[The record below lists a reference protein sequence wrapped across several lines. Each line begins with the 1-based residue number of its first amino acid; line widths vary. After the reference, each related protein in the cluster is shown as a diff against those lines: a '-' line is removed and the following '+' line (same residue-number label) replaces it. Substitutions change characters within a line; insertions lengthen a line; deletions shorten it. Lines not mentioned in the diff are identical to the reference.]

1 VATIYSPFWNLFCF
15 KSVNGIINEYHY
27 NKEYKMKVIIKYL
40 LSIIFLFLLNTF
52 NVYAIESIKIG
63 LLVPLTGEYNDIG
76 KSVIQSTR
84 MAINK
89 INDSK
94 ILILPRDTKSD
105 PEETLNKVEELYKEG
120 VKIFIGPV
128 FNKSLKELNK
138 FEDAIFLS
146 LTNKILNNP
155 KNVISAGV
163 NAKSQFD
170 AIKKFQEINELK
182 KTLVLIPKKDYK
194 EEIEEAI
201 SKSKIKT
208 KKVFYYDV
216 DPTKLTQ
223 QIEKITRYKIRKK
236 TLKDEIKKIQNSE
249 DPNKEKKLEILNKK
263 DTLGKIGYDSIIIAD
278 FDESLKSVT
287 TSLLYT
293 DVSPKKI
300 TFISLNQWFDETLFK
315 EITSQPISFPSINKK
330 NYDNFR
336 KDYNKIFNEYPN
348 QLSMLSYDLVGL
360 TYYLLFQN
368 NFEIDNK
375 LFLKKNK
382 FKGVSGIFE
391 IKNKKINHI
400 LNFYKVEGDEFIEIF

>member
-1 VATIYSPFWNLFCF
+1 
-15 KSVNGIINEYHY
+15 
-27 NKEYKMKVIIKYL
+27 MKVIIKYF
-40 LSIIFLFLLNTF
+40 LSAVFVFLLNTF
-52 NVYAIESIKIG
+52 NTFANESIKIG
-63 LLVPLTGEYNDIG
+63 LLVPLTGEYDDIG
-76 KSVIQSTR
+76 KSIIQSTR
-84 MAINK
+84 MAVNK

-105 PEETLNKVEELYKEG
+105 PKETLKKVEKLYAEG
-120 VKIFIGPV
+120 IKIFIGPV
-128 FNKSLKELNK
+128 FNENLKGLGK
-138 FEDAIFLS
+138 FEDVIFLS

-155 KNVISAGV
+155 KNVISAGI

-170 AIKKFQEINELK
+170 AIKKYQKINELE
-182 KTLVLIPKKDYK
+182 KTLVLIPKKNYK

-223 QIEKITRYKIRKK
+223 QIEKVTRYKIRKK
-236 TLKDEIKKIQNSE
+236 NLYDEIKRIENSE
-249 DPNKEKKLEILNKK
+249 DANKEKKLEILKK
-263 DTLGKIGYDSIIIAD
+263 RDTLGKIGYDSIIIAD

-315 EITSQPISFPSINKK
+315 ETTSQPIIFPSINKK

-336 KDYNKIFNEYPN
+336 KDYYKIFNEYPN

-360 TYYLLFQN
+360 TYYLLLQN

-400 LNFYKVEGDEFIEIF
+400 LNFYKVEGDRFIEIF

>member
-1 VATIYSPFWNLFCF
+1 
-15 KSVNGIINEYHY
+15 
-27 NKEYKMKVIIKYL
+27 MKVIIKYL
-40 LSIIFLFLLNTF
+40 LSIIFVFFLNTF
-52 NVYAIESIKIG
+52 NIYANERIKIG
-63 LLVPLTGEYNDIG
+63 LLVPLTGEYDGIG
-76 KSVIQSTR
+76 KSIIQSTR

-89 INDSK
+89 ISDSK

-105 PEETLNKVEELYKEG
+105 PKETLKKAEELYVEG

-128 FNKSLKELNK
+128 FNENLKGLSK
-138 FEDAIFLS
+138 FQDVIFLS

-155 KNVISAGV
+155 KNVISSGI

-170 AIKKFQEINELK
+170 TIKKFQEINELK

-223 QIEKITRYKIRKK
+223 QIEKVTRYKIRKEN
-236 TLKDEIKKIQNSE
+236 LEDEIKRIENSE
-249 DPNKEKKLEILNKK
+249 DANKEKKLEALKKK

-315 EITSQPISFPSINKK
+315 ETTSQPISFPSINKK

-336 KDYNKIFNEYPN
+336 KDYYEIFNEYPN
-348 QLSMLSYDLVGL
+348 QLSMLSFDLVGL
-360 TYYLLFQN
+360 TYYLLLQN

-400 LNFYKVEGDEFIEIF
+400 LNFYKVEGDTFIEIFLYF

>member
-1 VATIYSPFWNLFCF
+1 
-15 KSVNGIINEYHY
+15 
-27 NKEYKMKVIIKYL
+27 MKVIIKYL
-40 LSIIFLFLLNTF
+40 LSIIFVFLLNTF
-52 NVYAIESIKIG
+52 NIFANERIKIG
-63 LLVPLTGEYNDIG
+63 LLVPLTGEYDDIG
-76 KSVIQSTR
+76 KSIIQSTR

-105 PEETLNKVEELYKEG
+105 PKETLKKAEELYAEG

-128 FNKSLKELNK
+128 FNENLKGLSK
-138 FEDAIFLS
+138 FQDVIFLS

-155 KNVISAGV
+155 KNVISAGI

-170 AIKKFQEINELK
+170 AIKKYQKINELE
-182 KTLVLIPKKDYK
+182 KTLVLIPKKNYK

-223 QIEKITRYKIRKK
+223 QIEKVTRYKIRKEN
-236 TLKDEIKKIQNSE
+236 LEDEIKRIENSE
-249 DPNKEKKLEILNKK
+249 DANKEKKLEALKKK

-315 EITSQPISFPSINKK
+315 ETTSQPISFPSINKK

-336 KDYNKIFNEYPN
+336 KDYYEIFNEYPN
-348 QLSMLSYDLVGL
+348 QLSMLSFDLVGL
-360 TYYLLFQN
+360 TYYLLLQN

-400 LNFYKVEGDEFIEIF
+400 LNFYKVEGDRFIEIF

>member
-1 VATIYSPFWNLFCF
+1 
-15 KSVNGIINEYHY
+15 
-27 NKEYKMKVIIKYL
+27 MKVIIKYFFNV
-40 LSIIFLFLLNTF
+40 IFIFLLNISYVCA
-52 NVYAIESIKIG
+52 NENIKIG
-63 LLVPLTGEYNDIG
+63 LLAPFTGEYADIG
-76 KSVIQSTR
+76 KSIIQSTR
-84 MAINK
+84 MGVNK
-89 INDSK
+89 IDDSK

-105 PEETLNKVEELYKEG
+105 PQETLNKVEELYAEG
-120 VKIFIGPV
+120 VRIFIGPV
-128 FNKSLKELNK
+128 FNKNLKGLNK

-155 KNVISAGV
+155 NNVISAGI

-182 KTLVLIPKKDYK
+182 ETLVLIPKKDYK

-201 SKSKIKT
+201 IKSKIKT
-208 KKVFYYDV
+208 KKVFYYDI
-216 DPTKLTQ
+216 DPTKLTK

-236 TLKDEIKKIQNSE
+236 TLKDEIKRVKNSD

-263 DTLGKIGYDSIIIAD
+263 DTIGKIGYDSIIIAD
-278 FDESLKSVT
+278 FDESLKSVA

-315 EITSQPISFPSINKK
+315 ETTSQPISFPSINKK

-336 KDYNKIFNEYPN
+336 RDYNKTFNEYPN

-360 TYYLLFQN
+360 VYYLLLQN

-375 LFLKKNK
+375 LFSKKNK

-391 IKNKKINHI
+391 INNKKINHL
-400 LNFYKVEGDEFIEIF
+400 LNFYKVEGDKFIEIF

>member
-1 VATIYSPFWNLFCF
+1 
-15 KSVNGIINEYHY
+15 
-27 NKEYKMKVIIKYL
+27 MKVIIKYL
-40 LSIIFLFLLNTF
+40 LNVVFVLLLNTF
-52 NVYAIESIKIG
+52 NICANESIKIG
-63 LLVPLTGEYNDIG
+63 LLAPLTGEYNYIG
-76 KSVIQSTR
+76 KSIIQSTR
-84 MAINK
+84 IAINK

-94 ILILPRDTKSD
+94 ILILPRDTKSN
-105 PEETLNKVEELYKEG
+105 PKETLKKVEELYAEG

-128 FNKSLKELNK
+128 FNESLKELSK
-138 FEDAIFLS
+138 FEDVIFLS

-155 KNVISAGV
+155 KNVISAGI

-182 KTLVLIPKKDYK
+182 KTLILIPKKDYK

-236 TLKDEIKKIQNSE
+236 NLKDEIKRIKNSE
-249 DPNKEKKLEILNKK
+249 DDNKEKKLEILNKK
-263 DTLGKIGYDSIIIAD
+263 DTLGKIGFDSIIIAD

-315 EITSQPISFPSINKK
+315 ETTSQPISFPSINKK

-336 KDYNKIFNEYPN
+336 KNYNKIFNEYPN
-348 QLSMLSYDLVGL
+348 QLSMLSYDLIGL
-360 TYYLLFQN
+360 TYYLLVQN

-382 FKGVSGIFE
+382 FKGVSGVFE

-400 LNFYKVEGDEFIEIF
+400 LNFYKVEDDKFIEIF

>member
-1 VATIYSPFWNLFCF
+1 
-15 KSVNGIINEYHY
+15 
-27 NKEYKMKVIIKYL
+27 MKVIIKYL
-40 LSIIFLFLLNTF
+40 LSVVFMFLLNTF
-52 NVYAIESIKIG
+52 NICANEIVKIG
-63 LLVPLTGEYNDIG
+63 LLVPLTGEYDYIG
-76 KSVIQSTR
+76 KSIIQSSR

-105 PEETLNKVEELYKEG
+105 PKETLKKVEELYAEG
-120 VKIFIGPV
+120 IKIFIGPV
-128 FNKSLKELNK
+128 FNESLEELNK
-138 FEDAIFLS
+138 FEDGIFLS

-155 KNVISAGV
+155 KNVISAGI

-170 AIKKFQEINELK
+170 SIKKFQEINELK
-182 KTLVLIPKKDYK
+182 KTLILIPKKNYK
-194 EEIEEAI
+194 EEIEKAI
-201 SKSKIKT
+201 IKSKIKT

-223 QIEKITRYKIRKK
+223 QIEKVTRYKIRKK
-236 TLKDEIKKIQNSE
+236 NLEDEIKRVENSE
-249 DPNKEKKLEILNKK
+249 DGNKEKKLEILKKK

-315 EITSQPISFPSINKK
+315 ETTSQPISFPSINKK

-336 KDYNKIFNEYPN
+336 KDYYKIFNEYPN

-360 TYYLLFQN
+360 TYYLLLQN
-368 NFEIDNK
+368 NFEIDKK

-400 LNFYKVEGDEFIEIF
+400 LNFYKVEGDKFIEIF

>member
-1 VATIYSPFWNLFCF
+1 
-15 KSVNGIINEYHY
+15 
-27 NKEYKMKVIIKYL
+27 MKVIIKYL
-40 LSIIFLFLLNTF
+40 LSAVFVFLLNTF
-52 NVYAIESIKIG
+52 NTFANESIKIG
-63 LLVPLTGEYNDIG
+63 LLVPLTGEYEDIG
-76 KSVIQSTR
+76 KSIIQSTR

-94 ILILPRDTKSD
+94 VLILPRDTKSD
-105 PEETLNKVEELYKEG
+105 PKETLKKVEKLYAEG
-120 VKIFIGPV
+120 IKIFIGPV
-128 FNKSLKELNK
+128 FNENLNGLSK
-138 FEDAIFLS
+138 FQNVIFLS

-155 KNVISAGV
+155 KNVISSGI

-170 AIKKFQEINELK
+170 TIKKFQEINELK

-201 SKSKIKT
+201 RKSKIKT
-208 KKVFYYDV
+208 KKVFYYDI

-223 QIEKITRYKIRKK
+223 QIEKVTRYKIRKEN
-236 TLKDEIKKIQNSE
+236 LEDEIKRIENSE
-249 DPNKEKKLEILNKK
+249 DANKEKKLEALKKK

-315 EITSQPISFPSINKK
+315 ETTSQPISFPSINKK
-330 NYDNFR
+330 NYDDFR
-336 KDYNKIFNEYPN
+336 KDYYEIFNEYPN
-348 QLSMLSYDLVGL
+348 QLSMLSFDLVGL
-360 TYYLLFQN
+360 TYYLLLQN

-400 LNFYKVEGDEFIEIF
+400 LNFYKVEGDTFIEIF

>member
-1 VATIYSPFWNLFCF
+1 
-15 KSVNGIINEYHY
+15 
-27 NKEYKMKVIIKYL
+27 MKVIIKYL
-40 LSIIFLFLLNTF
+40 LSIIFVFFLNTF
-52 NVYAIESIKIG
+52 NIYANERIKIG
-63 LLVPLTGEYNDIG
+63 LLVPLTGEYDDIG
-76 KSVIQSTR
+76 KSIIQSTR

-89 INDSK
+89 INNSK

-105 PEETLNKVEELYKEG
+105 PKETLKKAEELYTEG

-128 FNKSLKELNK
+128 FNENLKGLSK
-138 FEDAIFLS
+138 FQDVIFLS

-155 KNVISAGV
+155 KNVISSGI

-170 AIKKFQEINELK
+170 TIKKFQEINELK

-223 QIEKITRYKIRKK
+223 QIEKVTRYKIRKEN
-236 TLKDEIKKIQNSE
+236 LEDEIKRIENSE
-249 DPNKEKKLEILNKK
+249 DANKEKKLEALKKK
-263 DTLGKIGYDSIIIAD
+263 DTLGKVGYDSIIIAD

-315 EITSQPISFPSINKK
+315 ETTSQPISFPSINKK

-348 QLSMLSYDLVGL
+348 QLSMLSYDLIGL
-360 TYYLLFQN
+360 TYYLLLQN

-400 LNFYKVEGDEFIEIF
+400 LNFYKVEGDRFIEIF